1 MLSSRDPQHVA
12 CVCHSGNERIPY
24 HDIQKAQQISRIDNV
39 QLGDFTEQADA
50 YRRSRPA
57 YPDELIDM
65 LVADAGLAY
74 GDPVADFGAGTG
86 IMTRMLIERGFV
98 VSAIEPNESMRSRAE
113 VPEARWLAGTFE
125 QSLLATTS
133 QRWAIAAQAFHW
145 ADPVRALPEIR
156 RVLQPGCL
164 FTVLWNNR
172 ANPADNTLSW
182 TDAAI
187 RRHVPEF
194 DEAYRNRQWKEILES
209 TGDFTFVTQRT
220 VSHTIPMSRDRF
232 LQLWKSH
239 NRLNTIVGP
248 IRFAAFF
255 VELSE
260 HLEQHSID
268 QVIVRYDC
276 ESWSARRND

>member
-1 MLSSRDPQHVA
+1 MLSSCDPQRVA
-12 CVCHSGNERIPY
+12 CVRHSGNERIPY
-24 HDIQKAQQISRIDNV
+24 HDIQKAQKTSRIDNV

-65 LVADAGLAY
+65 LVADAGLAL
-74 GDPVADFGAGTG
+74 GDAVADFGAGTG

-98 VSAIEPNESMRSRAE
+98 VSAIEPNDSMRSQAE
-113 VPEARWLAGTFE
+113 VTEAHWVAGTFE
-125 QSLLATTS
+125 QSLLETAS
-133 QRWAIAAQAFHW
+133 QQWAIAAQAFHW
-145 ADPVRALPEIR
+145 ADPLRALPEIR

-172 ANPADNTLSW
+172 SKAADDTVSW

-187 RRHVPEF
+187 RRQIPEF
-194 DEAYRNRQWKEILES
+194 DEAYRNRPWKEILES
-209 TGDFTFVTQRT
+209 SGDFTFVTQRT
-220 VSHTIPMSRDRF
+220 VSHTIPMSRERF
-232 LQLWKSH
+232 LHLWKSH
-239 NRLNTIVGP
+239 NRLNTIAGP

-255 VELSE
+255 EELSD
-260 HLEQHSID
+260 HLDQLPID
-268 QVIVRYDC
+268 LINVRYDC

>member
-1 MLSSRDPQHVA
+1 M
-12 CVCHSGNERIPY
+12 
-24 HDIQKAQQISRIDNV
+24 

-65 LVADAGLAY
+65 LVAEAGLAP
-74 GDPVADFGAGTG
+74 GDSVADFGAGTG
-86 IMTRMLIERGFV
+86 IMTRMLTERELV
-98 VSAIEPNESMRSRAE
+98 VFAIEPNESMRSRAE
-113 VPEARWLAGTFE
+113 VPEAHWIAGTFE
-125 QSLLATTS
+125 QSLLETAS

-145 ADPVRALPEIR
+145 ADPLRALPEIR
-156 RVLQPGCL
+156 RILQPDCL

-172 ANPADNTLSW
+172 AKTADNTVSW

-194 DEAYRNRQWKEILES
+194 DEAYRNRPWKEILES
-209 TGDFTFVTQRT
+209 TGDFTFVTQRN
-220 VSHTIPMSRDRF
+220 VSHTIPMSRERF

-239 NRLNTIVGP
+239 NRLNTIAGP

-255 VELSE
+255 EDLSE
-260 HLEQHSID
+260 YLEQFSID
-268 QVIVRYDC
+268 LIKVRYDC

>member
-1 MLSSRDPQHVA
+1 MA
-12 CVCHSGNERIPY
+12 
-24 HDIQKAQQISRIDNV
+24 
-39 QLGDFTEQADA
+39 LGDFTNQADA
-50 YRRSRPA
+50 YQRSRPA
-57 YPDELIDM
+57 YPAELLDLLI
-65 LVADAGLAY
+65 ADGHLRH

-86 IMTRMLIERGFV
+86 ILTRMLIERGFV
-98 VSAIEPNESMRSRAE
+98 VSAIEPNESMRSRSD
-113 VPEARWLAGTFE
+113 VPEARWVAGTFE
-125 QSLLATTS
+125 QSLLATAS
-133 QRWAIAAQAFHW
+133 QRWAVAAQAFHW
-145 ADPVRALPEIR
+145 ADPLRALPEIR

-172 ANPADNTLSW
+172 AKPADNTVSW

>member
-1 MLSSRDPQHVA
+1 MA
-12 CVCHSGNERIPY
+12 
-24 HDIQKAQQISRIDNV
+24 
-39 QLGDFTEQADA
+39 LGDFTHQADA
-50 YRRSRPA
+50 YQRSRPA
-57 YPDELIDM
+57 YPAELLDLLI
-65 LVADAGLAY
+65 ADSRLRH

-113 VPEARWLAGTFE
+113 VPEALWIAGTFE
-125 QSLLATTS
+125 QSILETAS
-133 QRWAIAAQAFHW
+133 QRWAVAAQAFHW
-145 ADPVRALPEIR
+145 ADPLRALPEIHR
-156 RVLQPGCL
+156 ILQPNCL

-172 ANPADNTLSW
+172 AKAENDIVSW

-194 DEAYRNRQWKEILES
+194 DEAYRNRPWKEILES
-209 TGDFTFVTQRT
+209 SGDFTFVTQQT
-220 VSHTIPMSRDRF
+220 VSHTIPMSRERF

-239 NRLNTIVGP
+239 NRLNTIAGP

-255 VELSE
+255 EELSE
-260 HLEQHSID
+260 HLGQLSID
-268 QVIVRYDC
+268 MIDVRYDC